1 VSESNPS
8 KERPGRATAAAL
20 AASLANR
27 LRLIQTDFADEGE
40 DARRG
45 YLADEIER
53 TLGTL
58 VPGEREAFLE
68 RLKELF
74 PTWDGNVRVP
84 GGGGGANGQP
94 SNVQAPAD
102 AKELKDPSF
111 LVSRLVELAPSLN
124 AQQREALTARLAEA
138 GLVASGGKFEWP
150 AEHAQALRTKL
161 QAPPQQALDA
171 ARVLELLGMMVE
183 FTGSLDQL
191 VWTTWRTIAPRSAV
205 KRSAGMLKTI
215 GRFAAADHD
224 VPRGAV
230 AQDLDRLRQLVAAM
244 ISAISQAGRQ
254 FAHAHA
260 AKFNP
265 DEIESLAAMERGSM
279 FASKESKCWNK
290 YRELATGR
298 DEASIEAE
306 IMQAIAEYAVHPNR
320 PCRSDGNIRKST
332 SRTLSRRAAG
342 ESPLLRSRTPYRPIG
357 PAWGEAWQSRSHGC
371 RGYPR

>member
-1 VSESNPS
+1 MSESNIATN
-8 KERPGRATAAAL
+8 KDRPGRGTAAAL

-27 LRLIQTDFADEGE
+27 LRLIQTDFADESE
-40 DARRG
+40 EARRG

-84 GGGGGANGQP
+84 GGGADGQA

-111 LVSRLVELAPSLN
+111 LVSRLVELAPSLS

-138 GLVASGGKFEWP
+138 GLVASGGNFEWP

-161 QAPPQQALDA
+161 QAPQQQALDA

-306 IMQAIAEYAVHPNR
+306 IMQAIAEYA
-320 PCRSDGNIRKST
+320 
-332 SRTLSRRAAG
+332 
-342 ESPLLRSRTPYRPIG
+342 ESLMKGLAR
-357 PAWGEAWQSRSHGC
+357 
-371 RGYPR
+371 

>member
-1 VSESNPS
+1 MSESNLS
-8 KERPGRATAAAL
+8 KDRPGRATAASL

-27 LRLIQTDFADEGE
+27 LRLIQTDFADQAE

-58 VPGEREAFLE
+58 VPAEREAFLE
-68 RLKELF
+68 QLKELF
-74 PTWDGNVRVP
+74 PTWDGNVRVTA
-84 GGGGGANGQP
+84 GDGQAAKVETP
-94 SNVQAPAD
+94 SD
-102 AKELKDPSF
+102 ARELKDPSF
-111 LVSRLVELAPSLN
+111 LVSRLIEIAPSLS

-138 GLVASGGKFEWP
+138 GLTRGGDFEWP

-161 QAPPQQALDA
+161 QGAPQDALDP
-171 ARVLELLGMMVE
+171 ARVLELLSLMVE

-205 KRSAGMLKTI
+205 RRNAGMLKTM

-230 AQDLDRLRQLVAAM
+230 SQDLDRLRQLVAAM

-265 DEIESLAAMERGSM
+265 DEIENLAAMERGSM

-290 YRELATGR
+290 YRELAAGR
-298 DEASIEAE
+298 DEASIESE
-306 IMQAIAEYAVHPNR
+306 IMQAIAEYA
-320 PCRSDGNIRKST
+320 
-332 SRTLSRRAAG
+332 
-342 ESPLLRSRTPYRPIG
+342 ESLMKGLAR
-357 PAWGEAWQSRSHGC
+357 
-371 RGYPR
+371 